1 MIKQTNYKE
10 VFEGR
15 DDKILRLSAPFAF
28 QTPSHQRMKRPSLYS
43 ITMAREKKMGG
54 GGGVEEDSHVL
65 LQHTNSSFFSS
76 LKKSVEFKRKTKQNR
91 LNTRKNILTLPIFF
105 FAFDRK
111 CPFFPL
117 APCVCVCVSE
127 RPREERS
134 IVVL

>member
-54 GGGVEEDSHVL
+54 EGVSKKIAM
-65 LQHTNSSFFSS
+65 SSSNTQIHLFF
-76 LKKSVEFKRKTKQNR
+76 
-91 LNTRKNILTLPIFF
+91 LP
-105 FAFDRK
+105 
-111 CPFFPL
+111 
-117 APCVCVCVSE
+117 
-127 RPREERS
+127 
-134 IVVL
+134 